1 MEFRVDLSKV
11 HGMSVLR
18 TNEKGFGKLDDKVK
32 TSPTYEHQMTQEK
45 IDRLKHSVERNPFD
59 IWFFKDRFRSQAV
72 KILFSRL
79 WNNGIV
85 FRGKTAKS
93 LKNAILRSLNGE
105 NINIVIMGGSISAGG
120 GLNYDREDLRGVYY
134 RVFADWWQKAVEPFT
149 DSSAKIHN
157 LAIGGTCSNFFTFC
171 YRALLGPGTDIDLA
185 LFDFTVNDYMQF
197 AGSKFHTALPLEQ
210 LIREVLWEKSSPSIL
225 FVNFVQGQAKIP
237 VCNNLENHGQTMLA
251 QNYGITLITLRNYLC
266 SSPSRG
272 RKYPRLYTSDGNHPS
287 ILAHAQIGLMIIHY
301 VRKIILE
308 VIASLTIS
316 KKRTFSNILLPSN
329 RKNVVLNRN
338 SPSFS
343 DLPKPVFTKNLME
356 FLDNPRCF
364 TRIVPDA
371 TQTSLLHQTLQVK
384 VIGKFGFQ
392 VLHETFINRPGHQVT
407 PVKTLNYG
415 LQKFRSDAYSGWM
428 ANSMDSILEL
438 EIFLPLVKLSSM
450 DKLYAMNGE
459 NKRSLAIAIRTHSN
473 GATASVWVDE
483 FEENGV
489 LIKTSSTFG
498 HTRLHTI
505 VQHVTQGRHVLSVRT
520 ETPEVF
526 ILVGVMVGPVYK

>member
-1 MEFRVDLSKV
+1 MEFRVDFSKV

-18 TNEKGFGKLDDKVK
+18 TNEKEFRKLDDKVK
-32 TSPTYEHQMTQEK
+32 TSPTYEHQITQEK
-45 IDRLKHSVERNPFD
+45 IDLLKHSVERNPFD

-72 KILFSRL
+72 KIMFSNL

-85 FRGKTAKS
+85 FRRKTTKS

-157 LAIGGTCSNFFTFC
+157 LAIGGTCSNFFAFC

-185 LFDFTVNDYMQF
+185 LLDFTVNDYMQF
-197 AGSKFHTALPLEQ
+197 AGSKFPTALPLEQ
-210 LIREVLWEKSSPSIL
+210 LIREVLWEKTSPSIL

-251 QNYGITLITLRNYLC
+251 QNYGITLITLRNFLC
-266 SSPSRG
+266 SSPSKG

-287 ILAHAQIGLMIIHY
+287 ILAHAQIGLIIIHY
-301 VRKIILE
+301 VRKMILE

-316 KKRTFSNILLPSN
+316 NVPLPPN

-343 DLPKPVFTKNLME
+343 DPPKPVFTKNLME

-371 TQTSLLHQTLQVK
+371 TQTSLLYQTLQVK

-392 VLHETFINRPGHQVT
+392 VLQKKFINRPGQVT

-415 LQKFRSDAYSGWM
+415 LQKFRTDAYSGWM
-428 ANSMDSILEL
+428 ANSVDSILEL

-450 DKLYAMNGE
+450 DKRYTMKGE
-459 NKRSLAIAIRTHSN
+459 NKRSVVIAIRTHSN

-520 ETPEVF
+520 ETPGVF
-526 ILVGVMVGPVYK
+526 ILVGVMVGPAYK

>member
-32 TSPTYEHQMTQEK
+32 TSPTYEHQITQEK
-45 IDRLKHSVERNPFD
+45 IDLLKHSVERNPFD

-93 LKNAILRSLNGE
+93 LENAILRSLNGE

-120 GLNYDREDLRGVYY
+120 GLGYDREDLRGVYY

-157 LAIGGTCSNFFTFC
+157 LAIGGTCSNFFAFC

-185 LFDFTVNDYMQF
+185 LLDFTVNDYMQF
-197 AGSKFHTALPLEQ
+197 AGSKFPTALPLEQ
-210 LIREVLWEKSSPSIL
+210 LIREVLREKTSPSIL

-237 VCNNLENHGQTMLA
+237 GCNNLENHGQTMLA
-251 QNYGITLITLRNYLC
+251 QNYGITSITLRNFLC
-266 SSPSRG
+266 SSPSKG
-272 RKYPRLYTSDGNHPS
+272 RKYPRLFTSDGNHPS
-287 ILAHAQIGLMIIHY
+287 ILAHAQIGLVIIHY

-316 KKRTFSNILLPSN
+316 KKGTFSNVPLPSN
-329 RKNVVLNRN
+329 RKNVFLNLN

-343 DLPKPVFTKNLME
+343 DPPRPVFTKNLME

-364 TRIVPDA
+364 TRLVPDA

-384 VIGKFGFQ
+384 VIGKSGFQ
-392 VLHETFINRPGHQVT
+392 VLKKTFINRPGQVT

-415 LQKFRSDAYSGWM
+415 LQKFRTDAYTGWM
-428 ANSMDSILEL
+428 ANSMNSILEL

-450 DKLYAMNGE
+450 DKRYMMKGE
-459 NKRSLAIAIRTHSN
+459 PKRSVAIAIRTHSN

-520 ETPEVF
+520 ETPGVF